1 MNKLRT
7 ILAAALLT
15 LPVVALNA
23 STAVDESAGIEIGQK
38 PPQQQGGCCWMLL
51 MGRWYCVPC

>member
-15 LPVVALNA
+15 MPVIALNA
-23 STAVDESAGIEIGQK
+23 SAVVEEPTGIELNQL
-38 PPQQQGGCCWMLL
+38 QQQSGCCWMLIG
-51 MGRWYCVPC
+51 GRWYCVPC

>member
-15 LPVVALNA
+15 MPVIALNA
-23 STAVDESAGIEIGQK
+23 STVADEPTGIEVNS
-38 PPQQQGGCCWMLL
+38 PPQQSCCWAII

>member
-15 LPVVALNA
+15 MPVVALNA
-23 STAVDESAGIEIGQK
+23 STVVDVPTGAQLSPTQPVAS
-38 PPQQQGGCCWMLL
+38 CCWMLIG
-51 MGRWYCVPC
+51 GRWYCVPC

>member
-15 LPVVALNA
+15 VPVIALNA
-23 STAVDESAGIEIGQK
+23 STVPDEPTQMEIGQT
-38 PPQQQGGCCWMLL
+38 QQQAGCCWILI
-51 MGRWYCVPC
+51 MGRWYCYYCGN

>member
-15 LPVVALNA
+15 MPVIALNA
-23 STAVDESAGIEIGQK
+23 STAAEEPTGIQVSS
-38 PPQQQGGCCWMLL
+38 PPQQSCCWILI
-51 MGRWYCVPC
+51 MGRWYCYYC